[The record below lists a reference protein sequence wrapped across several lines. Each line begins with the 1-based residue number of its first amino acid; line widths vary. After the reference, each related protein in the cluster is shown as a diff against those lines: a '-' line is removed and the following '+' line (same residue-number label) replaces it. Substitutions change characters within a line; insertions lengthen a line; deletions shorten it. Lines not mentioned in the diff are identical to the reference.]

1 YQAPQGDAEVQ
12 LAAIW
17 SELLGVEQVG
27 RADNF
32 FELGGHSLLAVR
44 MADRL
49 RQRGYQLVIR
59 HLFSRITLAELAET
73 LEVQEVN
80 PESEIPPNLIPVNCQ
95 YITPDMLPLVTLDQK
110 AIDVISQTVDGGAA
124 NIQDIYP
131 LAPLQEGILFHHL
144 LEQQGDP
151 YVTRVV
157 QSFKHEAD
165 IETFIAALQHVVQRH
180 DILRTAVVWDG
191 LETPVQVVWRQAP
204 VVLQTLRTEQ
214 LENGNKTDN
223 VATRLCQHFDPAY
236 TRMDIQRAPM
246 IAAYKVAD
254 PAEDRWLLCF
264 LLHHLCNDH
273 TTLELLIEEV
283 QAYIAGREASLPR
296 PLPFRNFVAQTTL
309 NANKDEH
316 LQYFRELLGD
326 IDEPCDPFGL
336 QASGDDAHVEATHV
350 AVADDV
356 ALTIRELSR
365 RFSISPAALFHLAW
379 GVVVQRATG
388 QDDVVFGTVLFG
400 RMAGGEGA
408 DRVLG
413 MFLNTLP
420 LRLSFADT
428 SVESALIQTQQRL
441 AELLEHEHT
450 SLALAQQCSG
460 LSNHTPLFSS
470 LLNYRYQGG
479 SAQTAATDQET
490 LGSLEV
496 AAENTNYPL
505 TVAVNDIV
513 TGGFSLDIHVNPRL
527 SGERLG
533 AMFMTVLNGL
543 VSTLSAQPFAPV
555 NQLSILADAER
566 DLVLN
571 RFNQTAT
578 PFPDESC
585 LHTLIEA
592 QVARNPQATAVVFE
606 DQSLS
611 YAELNARA
619 NQLAHWLIAQGVRPD
634 SRVAVCLERSCELV
648 VSLLAILK
656 AGGAYVPL
664 DPGYPTERLTYMLS
678 DSAPVALLTTGAL
691 RDVLGEIPE
700 STR

>member
-1 YQAPQGDAEVQ
+1 
-12 LAAIW
+12 AIW

-44 MADRL
+44 MAERL
-49 RQRGYQLVIR
+49 RQQGYQLVIR
-59 HLFSRITLAELAET
+59 HLFSQITLAELAET
-73 LEVQEVN
+73 LIVQAAGA
-80 PESEIPPNLIPVNCQ
+80 ESEIPANRIPANCQ
-95 YITPDMLPLVTLDQK
+95 HITPEMLPLVSLDQK
-110 AIDVISQTVDGGAA
+110 AIDVIGQTVDGGVT

-157 QSFKHEAD
+157 QSFQNEAD
-165 IETFIAALQHVVQRH
+165 ITTFITALQHVIQRH

-191 LETPVQVVWRQAP
+191 LETPVQVVWRKAP
-204 VVLQTLRTEQ
+204 VVLHALAADE
-214 LENGNKTDN
+214 LDDADKVDN
-223 VATRLCQHFDPAY
+223 VAVRLCQHFDPAH

-246 IAAYKVAD
+246 IEAYKVAD
-254 PAEDRWLLCF
+254 PAQERWLLCF

-283 QAYIAGREASLPR
+283 QAYISGREAELPK

-309 NANKDEH
+309 NANQEAH
-316 LQYFRELLGD
+316 LNYFRTLLGD
-326 IDEPCDPFGL
+326 VDEPCDPFGL
-336 QASGDDAHVEATHV
+336 QAAGDDAHVEATHV
-350 AVADDV
+350 VITDDV
-356 ALTIRELSR
+356 AQTIRVLSR

-400 RMAGGEGA
+400 RMAGGDGA

-420 LRLSFADT
+420 LRLALADT
-428 SVESALIQTQQRL
+428 SVESALMQTQQRL

-479 SAQTAATDQET
+479 SAQTAADQET
-490 LGSLEV
+490 LGTLEV

-513 TGGFSLDIHVNPRL
+513 DGGFSLDIHISPRL
-527 SGERLG
+527 SGERVGSMLTVALAELVG
-533 AMFMTVLNGL
+533 ALSVPSDQPVSQLN
-543 VSTLSAQPFAPV
+543 
-555 NQLSILADAER
+555 ILADAER

-571 RFNQTAT
+571 QFNQTET
-578 PFPDESC
+578 TFPDDTC

-592 QVARNPQATAVVFE
+592 QVAR
-606 DQSLS
+606 
-611 YAELNARA
+611 
-619 NQLAHWLIAQGVRPD
+619 
-634 SRVAVCLERSCELV
+634 
-648 VSLLAILK
+648 
-656 AGGAYVPL
+656 
-664 DPGYPTERLTYMLS
+664 
-678 DSAPVALLTTGAL
+678 
-691 RDVLGEIPE
+691 
-700 STR
+700 

>member
-1 YQAPQGDAEVQ
+1 
-12 LAAIW
+12 AIW

-49 RQRGYQLVIR
+49 RQHGYQLVIR

-73 LEVQEVN
+73 LEIQEAS
-80 PESEIPPNLIPVNCQ
+80 SENAIPPNLIPANCQ
-95 YITPDMLPLVTLDQK
+95 HITPEMLPLVTLDQK
-110 AIDVISQTVDGGAA
+110 AIDVISQTVEGGAA

-131 LAPLQEGILFHHL
+131 LAPLQEGILFHHV

-165 IETFIAALQHVVQRH
+165 IDTFISALQYVVQRH

-191 LETPVQVVWRQAP
+191 LDTPVQVVWREAP
-204 VVLQTLRTEQ
+204 VILHTLQATQ
-214 LENGNKTDN
+214 LQNADSDDDGLVER
-223 VATRLCQHFDPAY
+223 VADRLCHHFDPAH

-246 IAAYKVAD
+246 IEAYKVAD
-254 PAEDRWLLCF
+254 PVEGRWLLCF

-309 NANKDEH
+309 NANQDAH
-316 LQYFRELLGD
+316 LHYFRELLGD

-350 AVADDV
+350 AITDDV
-356 ALTIRELSR
+356 ARTIRELSR
-365 RFSISPAALFHLAW
+365 HFSISPAALFHLAW

-420 LRLSFADT
+420 LRLSFTDA

-479 SAQTAATDQET
+479 SAQTDSADQEI
-490 LGSLEV
+490 LGSLEI

-533 AMFMTVLNGL
+533 EMFMTALTGL
-543 VSTLSAQPFAPV
+543 VNSLSEQPSAPV
-555 NQLSILADAER
+555 NQLTILADRER

-571 RFNQTAT
+571 QFNQTQT
-578 PFPDESC
+578 SFPDESC

-592 QVARNPQATAVVFE
+592 QVARSPEATAVMFD

-611 YAELNARA
+611 YAELNAQA
-619 NQLAHWLIAQGVRPD
+619 NQLAHWLIEQGVRPD
-634 SRVAVCLERSCELV
+634 S
-648 VSLLAILK
+648 
-656 AGGAYVPL
+656 
-664 DPGYPTERLTYMLS
+664 
-678 DSAPVALLTTGAL
+678 
-691 RDVLGEIPE
+691 
-700 STR
+700 